1 MRKYRL
7 FGVINPFDVL
17 IVAGAA
23 ALVFGLSLFAPPQH
37 VLADR
42 GVLIHYEIELLN
54 MPTGFYREVE
64 SGTTV
69 VDGIRGFG
77 VGSVVRAFP
86 SPYLMDAPDEYH
98 NIIRR
103 VPVEGRETTHVVIEA
118 WAVVTDYA
126 IEIGPFHLRTGMQIP
141 VRNFS
146 FAGEVFVGAI
156 EFLD

>member
-7 FGVINPFDVL
+7 FGVINPFDVI
-17 IVAGAA
+17 IVVAVV
-23 ALVFGLSLFAPPQH
+23 ALVYGLSLFAPPQH

-42 GVLIHYEIELLN
+42 GVLIQYEIELHD
-54 MPTGFYREVE
+54 MPAGFYRQVE
-64 SGTTV
+64 TGTTV
-69 VDGIRGFG
+69 VDGMRGFG
-77 VGSVVRAFP
+77 VGTVVRAFS
-86 SPYLMDAPDEYH
+86 SPHLMDAPDENY

-103 VPVEGRETTHVVIEA
+103 APVEGREITHVVIEA
-118 WAVVTDYA
+118 WANVTDYT
-126 IEIGPFHLRTGMQIP
+126 IEIGHFHLRTGMQVG

>member
-7 FGVINPFDVL
+7 FGIINPFDVL
-17 IVAGAA
+17 IVIGVV
-23 ALVFGLSLFAPPQH
+23 ALVFGLNLFAPPQH

-42 GVLIHYEIELLN
+42 GVLIQYEIELHN
-54 MPTGFYREVE
+54 MPAGFYNEVE

-69 VDGIRGFG
+69 VDGVRGFAI
-77 VGSVVRAFP
+77 GSVVRAFP

-118 WAVVTDYA
+118 WANVTDYT
-126 IEIGPFHLRTGMQIP
+126 IEIGHFHLRTGMQVP

>member
-17 IVAGAA
+17 IVLAVV

-42 GVLIHYEIELLN
+42 GALIQYEIELHD
-54 MPTGFYREVE
+54 MPAGFYREVE
-64 SGTTV
+64 TGTTV
-69 VDGIRGFG
+69 VDGVRGFG
-77 VGSVVRAFP
+77 IGSVVRAFP
-86 SPYLMDAPDEYH
+86 SPFLMDAPDEYY

-103 VPVEGRETTHVVIEA
+103 VSVDGREITHVVIEA
-118 WAVVTDYA
+118 WANVTDYS
-126 IEIGPFHLRTGMQIP
+126 IVIGPFHLRTGMEIP

>member
-17 IVAGAA
+17 VVAGIVA
-23 ALVFGLSLFAPPQH
+23 LVVGLNIFAPPQH

-42 GVLIHYEIELLN
+42 GVLIQYEIELHN
-54 MPTGFYREVE
+54 MPEGFYREVE

-77 VGSVVRAFP
+77 IGSVVRAFP

-98 NIIRR
+98 DVIRR
-103 VPVEGRETTHVVIEA
+103 VPVEGREITHVVVEA
-118 WAVVTDYA
+118 FANVTDYA
-126 IEIGPFHLRTGMQIP
+126 IEIGNFHLRTGMQIP
-141 VRNFS
+141 LRNYS
-146 FAGEVFVGAI
+146 FAGEVFVGEI

>member
-7 FGVINPFDVL
+7 FGIINPFDL
-17 IVAGAA
+17 IIVAAVA

-42 GVLIHYEIELLN
+42 GVLIQYEIELFD
-54 MPTGFYREVE
+54 MPVGFYREVE

-69 VDGIRGFG
+69 VDGMRGFG
-77 VGSVVRAFP
+77 VGTVVRAFP
-86 SPYLMDAPDEYH
+86 SPYLMDAPDEYY

-103 VPVEGRETTHVVIEA
+103 APVEGRETTHVVIET
-118 WAVVTDYA
+118 WATVTDYA
-126 IEIGPFHLRTGMQIP
+126 IEIGPFHLRTGMQIGI
-141 VRNFS
+141 RNFS

-156 EFLD
+156 EFMD